1 MGVSEIV
8 LILEALAKA
17 AEIGY
22 KVYNDTNEVL
32 SEEDAQKIHAALLKA
47 QAATNELRP
56 LVDAALEEA
65 KSKE

>member
-22 KVYNDTNEVL
+22 KAYNDTNEVL
-32 SEEDAQKIHAALLKA
+32 NEEDAQKIHAALLKA